1 MIKGYYDVIKCK
13 LNIPTIQSKLQMKE
27 VDPSIQEQYIIP
39 DEGYDGL
46 ASVKVN
52 AIDESVEKDLIPSNI
67 RAGKTIFNV
76 EGNMEPDKPDQNK
89 TAVPST
95 EQQIIRADNGY
106 ELAQVTIEGVDHTI
120 DENIIAE
127 NIREGTNILGVMGT
141 YDPQPNLQNKLIEIT
156 QNGTTIIEPDTG
168 YDGLSDVDV
177 TVSGILDT
185 SDATAIAKNI
195 TNGATAYVN
204 GQKLMG
210 TLPVL
215 TYPINPLNPQ
225 DWDYQFQEATSNT
238 LKRVTRN
245 GVNYI
250 LGTHT
255 VVDNVTEEWSFQGNS
270 KMKMGF
276 AESKIATAV
285 SLTPTKLRKGYTI
298 LGVTGTYEGT
308 KIVLPDGV
316 RFGGS
321 IATDFSFLENMN
333 LNSLTSFTN
342 FFNNCTRITS
352 SPNLSHANYIT
363 STQGM
368 FNGCA
373 NLKTVNSI
381 NTSRVTAMGSMFSFC
396 SSLEDVPI
404 LNASLCSGAYSLSA
418 MFQGCTALTNESLNN
433 ILAMCISAT
442 NFTGAKTLA
451 TLGLTS
457 TQATTCQSLSN
468 WNDFVNAG
476 WSTGY

>member
-1 MIKGYYDVIKCK
+1 M
-13 LNIPTIQSKLQMKE
+13 SE
-27 VDPSIQEQYIIP
+27 
-39 DEGYDGL
+39 
-46 ASVKVN
+46 
-52 AIDESVEKDLIPSNI
+52 
-67 RAGKTIFNV
+67 
-76 EGNMEPDKPDQNK
+76 
-89 TAVPST
+89 
-95 EQQIIRADNGY
+95 
-106 ELAQVTIEGVDHTI
+106 
-120 DENIIAE
+120 
-127 NIREGTNILGVMGT
+127 ILGFIDVNDYGLQSMVAESGGGGGGT
-141 YDPQPNLQNKLIEIT
+141 
-156 QNGTTIIEPDTG
+156 
-168 YDGLSDVDV
+168 
-177 TVSGILDT
+177 DT
-185 SDATAIAKNI
+185 SDATAVANNI
-195 TNGATAYVN
+195 KSGETAYAR
-204 GQKLMG
+204 GEKLTG

-215 TYPINPLNPQ
+215 TYPTNPVNPQ
-225 DWDYQFQEATSNT
+225 DWDYQFQEATSST
-238 LKRVTRN
+238 LKRVTRD
-245 GVNYI
+245 GTNYI

-255 VVDNVTEEWSFQGNS
+255 VVDNETEEWMFSGNS

-276 AESKIATAV
+276 PENKIATAV
-285 SLTPTKLRKGYTI
+285 NLTANKLKKGTTI
-298 LGVTGTYEGT
+298 LGVTGTYEGS
-308 KIVLPDGV
+308 KIVLPDGT

-321 IATDFSFLENMN
+321 TATSFTFLENMN
-333 LNSLTSFTN
+333 LNSLTSFAN

-381 NTSRVTAMGSMFSFC
+381 NTSRVTAMESMFSFC

-404 LNASLCSGAYSLSA
+404 LNTSLCSGAYSLSS

-442 NFTGAKTLA
+442 SYTGTKTLA

-468 WNDFVNAG
+468 WNAFVNAG